1 MLEEHTVP
9 YTRTLVG
16 VHTAIAILE
25 AVRKLPPT
33 SGNARSLDITT
44 RCYLGI
50 SCQRTTQ
57 SSWERGGGKNP
68 PWPGNVAGMAAQC
81 YTSAPGTT
89 EAEASPTHATS
100 SRLVR
105 VYKETPF
112 SIRKK
117 EGKERKKE
125 EETESSFVNDAVCCL
140 TQANCG
146 GQGHTWRT
154 LHVATTS

>member
-1 MLEEHTVP
+1 MPENHTV
-9 YTRTLVG
+9 
-16 VHTAIAILE
+16 
-25 AVRKLPPT
+25 KL
-33 SGNARSLDITT
+33 G
-44 RCYLGI
+44 
-50 SCQRTTQ
+50 
-57 SSWERGGGKNP
+57 ERGGENP

-81 YTSAPGTT
+81 YTPAPGTT